1 VFYIGAVATRHA
13 QAGAVSKV
21 FGFAHGAQGSVVA
34 GRAIGGTVAGTG
46 QAGVGSRAFHEWC
59 GLFTVWN
66 VPVIVFV
73 PQRGPRW
80 FCRVCC
86 LTISTDRAKDTF
98 PLVQVFVRIVQVFI
112 SFASAPW
119 WQFTPSTFFVGYF
132 F

>member
-1 VFYIGAVATRHA
+1 MGTLVGA
-13 QAGAVSKV
+13 G
-21 FGFAHGAQGSVVA
+21 VA

-46 QAGVGSRAFHEWC
+46 QAGVGQRAFHEWC

-73 PQRGPRW
+73 PQRRPRW
-80 FCRVCC
+80 FCRVCWV
-86 LTISTDRAKDTF
+86 TISTDRAKDTF
-98 PLVQVFVRIVQVFI
+98 PLVQVFVCIVQVFI

-119 WQFTPSTFFVGYF
+119 WQFTPGTFVVGYF

>member
-1 VFYIGAVATRHA
+1 MVYIGAVATRHA

-21 FGFAHGAQGSVVA
+21 FGLAHGAHGSVVA
-34 GRAIGGTVAGTG
+34 GRAIRGTVVGTG
-46 QAGVGSRAFHEWC
+46 QADVGLRAFHEWC
-59 GLFTVWN
+59 GRGTVWN

-80 FCRVCC
+80 FCRVCWV
-86 LTISTDRAKDTF
+86 TISTDRAKDTF
-98 PLVQVFVRIVQVFI
+98 PLVQVFVCIVQVFI

-119 WQFTPSTFFVGYF
+119 WQFTPGTFVVGYF